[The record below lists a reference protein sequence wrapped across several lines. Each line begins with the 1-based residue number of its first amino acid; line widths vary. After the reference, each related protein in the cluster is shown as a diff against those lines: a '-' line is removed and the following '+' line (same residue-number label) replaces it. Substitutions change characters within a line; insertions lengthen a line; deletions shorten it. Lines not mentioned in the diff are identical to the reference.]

1 MKKCEYCGF
10 ENEDDAMF
18 CGGCGH
24 KLKENFEESKEEF
37 TPLIPVEVGEKD
49 VPNEK
54 LVEEDSNSNEEE
66 TDSDTP
72 ETDSEEEENL
82 GFDVDEPEDLG
93 FEMEKELE
101 EIDELDF
108 GPEEESVKEVKCPAI
123 PPVVKQEQKVE
134 EDLGFDLEEEPAEE
148 IECQTR
154 PRVNNNV
161 NVDNT
166 PKPNKPNK
174 SNKGIIIAAVIAG
187 VAIIGAAGGGFM
199 AYQNS
204 KHQAEIAAL
213 KADQQKKDEEA
224 QKEAEEAKKEMEAA
238 KKEAKEAKKEAEK
251 AREESKASKS
261 EKSHKSSSS
270 SNDDFDYD
278 DYPDTGSYVANYN
291 MKERSGAS
299 LSASQVGS
307 IQKGQ
312 VLEIVDVIDNG
323 DGSYWGEL
331 SNGHYV
337 CIKDNSYIYLS

>member
-37 TPLIPVEVGEKD
+37 TPLIPVEVDEKD
-49 VPNEK
+49 VLNEK
-54 LVEEDSNSNEEE
+54 LVEENSNSNEEE

-72 ETDSEEEENL
+72 VTDSEEEEDL

-108 GPEEESVKEVKCPAI
+108 GPEEESVKEAKRPAI

-166 PKPNKPNK
+166 PKPNK

-270 SNDDFDYD
+270 SNDDSDYD